1 VSGGTGA
8 GPSGPVLDSGGRR
21 VRGLLSRAAELVGAV
36 LLAAMF
42 GAFILQ
48 VFMRYVVGRPLE
60 WSLEVCLITY
70 VWFVFWTLALLVR
83 EQDHVAFSLFYQSA
97 PVAVRRV
104 LAVVSTLLI
113 AGFFLAALPATFDF
127 ISFMAIDSTWVLHL
141 RFDLVFG
148 VFLLFMVAVIWRGLR
163 RLLALFGPDWRA
175 QL

>member
-1 VSGGTGA
+1 MKA
-8 GPSGPVLDSGGRR
+8 IR
-21 VRGLLSRAAELVGAV
+21 VGIALRSASELVGAL

-83 EQDHVAFSLFYQSA
+83 EQEHVAFSLFYQSA
-97 PVAVRRV
+97 PAPVQRV
-104 LAVVSTLLI
+104 LAIVSTLLI
-113 AGFFLAALPATFDF
+113 AGFFVAALPATFDF

-141 RFDLVFG
+141 RFDLVFS

-163 RLLALFGPDWRA
+163 RLLALLGPDWRV